1 MLMIAATLFAASPL
15 PSLPCEAAALHGLGA
30 PATWRFRG
38 PGSYYESEGAKLKWS
53 SATAAVAV
61 SLHGKEKTP
70 LWYVGAVNGGVWR
83 TKDGMD
89 AAKKMKADSVLTED
103 QMHDLESEVQE
114 LTDRFIKEID
124 AKLSEKEQELMT
136 V

>member
-1 MLMIAATLFAASPL
+1 MVKVIRNMA
-15 PSLPCEAAALHGLGA
+15 E
-30 PATWRFRG
+30 
-38 PGSYYESEGAKLKWS
+38 ESRISVRAG
-53 SATAAVAV
+53 
-61 SLHGKEKTP
+61 
-70 LWYVGAVNGGVWR
+70 R
-83 TKDGMD
+83 KDGMD